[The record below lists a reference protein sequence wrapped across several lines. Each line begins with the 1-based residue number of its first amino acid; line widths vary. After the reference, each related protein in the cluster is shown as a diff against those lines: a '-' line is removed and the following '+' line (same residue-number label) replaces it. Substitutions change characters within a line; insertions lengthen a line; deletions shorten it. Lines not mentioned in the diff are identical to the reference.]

1 MQTISSSLQ
10 WGHMPLVL
18 DQRAFEEGYAHGR
31 QYSFEDA
38 WEEQEREGTEE
49 ALTASYLLGLIAVRD
64 ERGFY
69 QLDDGRNK
77 SAFPNGVEELLGI
90 LVGYLSG
97 PLHPETEAE
106 RTQRLAECILI
117 EE

>member
-1 MQTISSSLQ
+1 
-10 WGHMPLVL
+10 
-18 DQRAFEEGYAHGR
+18 
-31 QYSFEDA
+31 
-38 WEEQEREGTEE
+38 
-49 ALTASYLLGLIAVRD
+49 
-64 ERGFY
+64 
-69 QLDDGRNK
+69 LDDGRNK

-97 PLHPETEAE
+97 PLHPETEAQ